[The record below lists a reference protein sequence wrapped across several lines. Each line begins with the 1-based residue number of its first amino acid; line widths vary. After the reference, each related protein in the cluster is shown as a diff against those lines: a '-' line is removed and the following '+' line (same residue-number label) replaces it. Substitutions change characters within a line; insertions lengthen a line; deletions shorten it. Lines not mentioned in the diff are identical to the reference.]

1 MWTPILIAIFFFSDL
16 GSPCGKLSA
25 PPVPIGRSIEESS
38 CDESMVNLEKKTFVV
53 CESDGKLGLTWLEVE
68 ECEVIFHL
76 NIFEMKCKLFNTI
89 TGRIQRSWCNAS
101 ITG

>member
-1 MWTPILIAIFFFSDL
+1 MWTPILIAIFFFSGL
-16 GSPCGKLSA
+16 GSPCSKYHG
-25 PPVPIGRSIEESS
+25 PHNVGRSIEESS

-89 TGRIQRSWCNAS
+89 TGRIQRSWCTAS
-101 ITG
+101 ITR